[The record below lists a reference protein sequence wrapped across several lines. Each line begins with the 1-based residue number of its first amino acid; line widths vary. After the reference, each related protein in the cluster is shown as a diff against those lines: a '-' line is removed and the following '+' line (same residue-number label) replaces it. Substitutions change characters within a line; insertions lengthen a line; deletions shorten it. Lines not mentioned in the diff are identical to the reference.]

1 MKPRREGIKKEGLG
15 ELLSCISG
23 VHQQALNKPDLMHLE
38 MEARLGL
45 RRVLTKRKK
54 EAVGGT

>member
-1 MKPRREGIKKEGLG
+1 MGSYSLAFLG
-15 ELLSCISG
+15 YISRP
-23 VHQQALNKPDLMHLE
+23 LNKPDLMHLE

-45 RRVLTKRKK
+45 RRVLPKRKK